1 MNQAKADYYEFKKEA
16 DTHHEGL
23 CDRSFEYIQQLE
35 NTLTEARKY
44 IQKIY
49 DNSEDCT
56 CPAEGDCVCG
66 QPELLNIMKK
76 IDEVIG

>member
-1 MNQAKADYYEFKKEA
+1 MSQAKKEYRKWCKSSLPMRDKACVDYVIELEW
-16 DTHHEGL
+16 TLL
-23 CDRSFEYIQQLE
+23 C
-35 NTLTEARKY
+35 ARKY

-49 DNSEDCT
+49 DNSDPCT